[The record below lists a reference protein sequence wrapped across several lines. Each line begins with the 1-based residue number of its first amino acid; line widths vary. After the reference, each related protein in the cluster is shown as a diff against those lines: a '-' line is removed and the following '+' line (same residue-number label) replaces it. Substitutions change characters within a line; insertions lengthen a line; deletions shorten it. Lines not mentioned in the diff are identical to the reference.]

1 MAKTRL
7 QIKAIKAKERHPR
20 GFGEFLWKDFSSKEK
35 LEATN
40 VFYSKG
46 RARIFAKKKW
56 DELPSQ
62 AKKDLGQLFIST
74 AKQK

>member
-20 GFGEFLWKDFSSKEK
+20 GFGEFLWKDFSPKEK

-40 VFYSKG
+40 VFYTKHTAKS
-46 RARIFAKKKW
+46 FAKKKW
-56 DELPSQ
+56 DELPSK
-62 AKKDLGQLFIST
+62 AKKDLGQLFRST
-74 AKQK
+74 VNQK